1 MIKDSTD
8 PKADLRKK
16 LDLQIIPNTHWI
28 RVALE
33 STDPKE
39 AAQIVN
45 AVVDAFDEKTKSF
58 GTGATKLLKK
68 DLEAYKDKLK
78 DDIEKEKR
86 TLRSLAK
93 KGNVAELADAG
104 KSTLQRTDADQASQ
118 LPFNSLTLEQ
128 FRSTKD
134 QLLQTEFQLVELEA
148 RLQAKQAEVQQAQAR
163 VAEAD
168 SSPASHE
175 GLTAQQKERIAEEF
189 KHDPEVAS
197 LIDQIR
203 STTEELEHKKGVV
216 KKGHDPALVEL
227 QRHLTKLNKEYNN
240 LWEFKSEIRSA
251 GECWCQ
257 RVPRGLPRSTHSPN

>member
-1 MIKDSTD
+1 M
-8 PKADLRKK
+8 
-16 LDLQIIPNTHWI
+16 
-28 RVALE
+28 
-33 STDPKE
+33 
-39 AAQIVN
+39 
-45 AVVDAFDEKTKSF
+45 
-58 GTGATKLLKK
+58 
-68 DLEAYKDKLK
+68 
-78 DDIEKEKR
+78 
-86 TLRSLAK
+86 
-93 KGNVAELADAG
+93 AELADAG

-148 RLQAKQAEVQQAQAR
+148 RLQAKQAEVQQAAR

-175 GLTAQQKERIAEEF
+175 GLTAQQRERIADEF

-216 KKGHDPALVEL
+216 KKAHDPALVEL

-240 LWEFKSEIRSA
+240 LWEFKGEIIRRRMLVPTGAPGAPEVDSLAELKTKVDELKIKKTQIHRA
-251 GECWCQ
+251 GQEV
-257 RVPRGLPRSTHSPN
+257 RR